1 MPLSVA
7 RSNSGKG
14 WMMKYLVRITPK
26 DPVRFLKLALCLLA
40 LSAAPQSAFAQKGEP
55 LKGQALK
62 SFISGKRIYLS
73 TPLGGELPLYYRSNG
88 VVDGSGEAAGLG
100 RYLAPKDS
108 GKWWVKGNR
117 VCQKWQEWYKGRTF
131 CFTLAKLS
139 NTKVFWKR
147 DDGEEG
153 VARIGK

>member
-1 MPLSVA
+1 
-7 RSNSGKG
+7 
-14 WMMKYLVRITPK
+14 LVTPK
-26 DPVRFLKLALCLLA
+26 WPARFCAVALCMVVI
-40 LSAAPQSAFAQKGEP
+40 AATPAHANKGEP

-62 SFISGKRIYLS
+62 SFITGKRIYLA
-73 TPLGGELPLYYRSNG
+73 TPLGGELPLYYRANG

-108 GKWWVKGNR
+108 GKWWVKGDR

-131 CFTLAKLS
+131 CFTLKKIS
-139 NTKVFWKR
+139 NTRVFWKR

-153 VARIGK
+153 IARVGK